1 MENKQ
6 DVMAQ
11 LHDLFNPKSIA
22 IVGLPRGMKMGKL
35 FLIALQDQSYPGP
48 IYLFTRRP
56 RKLRWT

>member
-6 DVMAQ
+6 KMIAQ

-35 FLIALQDQSYPGP
+35 FLIALQDQGYSGP
-48 IYLFTRRP
+48 IYP
-56 RKLRWT
+56 VHPGGEGN